1 MGARATRN
9 WLTTQK
15 QFRLRAAQHFTR
27 VTRPTPSQVASAHC
41 SPTAGKAQKP
51 AESAGLAAVARHA
64 ATLGPRPNC
73 SRSGTGR
80 REKHAP
86 SGRKAQHKAAAP
98 TRSSDQRYLVGSGDW
113 NHGAARALS
122 ADCSNWSVDHEQQT
136 GWSVRVSCTCFLS
149 LSAKQTS
156 VSAGSLP
163 TAFSI
168 SIELRVTTSVW
179 KDETRY
185 ACQLKCFTFDQVFI
199 K

>member
-73 SRSGTGR
+73 SRSGTGH
-80 REKHAP
+80 REKHAQSCGSDSIQRP
-86 SGRKAQHKAAAP
+86 AVPGGEWGLESWRC
-98 TRSSDQRYLVGSGDW
+98 TRLICRLQQLICGPRTTNWMVRTCIVHVFPVSLRQADERVGPYDILNFYRITSYYLCLKRWNKVCVPVKMFHVWSSFY
-113 NHGAARALS
+113 
-122 ADCSNWSVDHEQQT
+122 
-136 GWSVRVSCTCFLS
+136 
-149 LSAKQTS
+149 
-156 VSAGSLP
+156 
-163 TAFSI
+163 
-168 SIELRVTTSVW
+168 
-179 KDETRY
+179 
-185 ACQLKCFTFDQVFI
+185 
-199 K
+199 